1 MAPEI
6 LESEHGYAAD
16 WWSVGIILHELI
28 VGFPPFTAKLPEK
41 ISGNIL
47 IGDIPWLHVG
57 DIPWLHVPSE
67 MSYWARDLIYRFL
80 IHDPEQ
86 QLGANGSVEKV
97 KSHPFFQRGRLV
109 QPSDARGCICAKA

>member
-16 WWSVGIILHELI
+16 WWSVGIILLELI

-97 KSHPFFQRGRLV
+97 KSHPFSEG
-109 QPSDARGCICAKA
+109 